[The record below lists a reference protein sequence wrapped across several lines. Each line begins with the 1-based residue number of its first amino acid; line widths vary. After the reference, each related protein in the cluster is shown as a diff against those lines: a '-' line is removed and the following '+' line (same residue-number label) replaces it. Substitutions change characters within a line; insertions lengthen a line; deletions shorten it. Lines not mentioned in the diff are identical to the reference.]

1 MKSEIRKALLILI
14 ISAAIGVM
22 SVAQEAVG
30 KRTAPVPDAVSKGIS
45 CLASQDWVED
55 DLRELGLQ
63 DGKMVRVRFETASIP
78 GISPA
83 TPNNTNVLFLS
94 LNNQRGWLLFF
105 RLQQDGTVRAIR
117 NGYRVRRTKEGW
129 SASEGNGGIAT
140 YRAISSYVA
149 ELSRRP
155 AVRLA
160 LQSSSEGC
168 QIE

>member
-1 MKSEIRKALLILI
+1 MKNGICKALLILT
-14 ISAAIGVM
+14 ISAAIGAM

-30 KRTAPVPDAVSKGIS
+30 KRTAAVPDVLSKGIA

-78 GISPA
+78 GISPEA
-83 TPNNTNVLFLS
+83 PNNTNVLFLS
-94 LNNQRGWLLFF
+94 PNGQRGWLLFF
-105 RLQQDGTVRAIR
+105 RLQQDGTVTAIR

-140 YRAISSYVA
+140 YRAISSYVI

-155 AVRLA
+155 IVMLA
-160 LQSSSEGC
+160 LQPSSQGC